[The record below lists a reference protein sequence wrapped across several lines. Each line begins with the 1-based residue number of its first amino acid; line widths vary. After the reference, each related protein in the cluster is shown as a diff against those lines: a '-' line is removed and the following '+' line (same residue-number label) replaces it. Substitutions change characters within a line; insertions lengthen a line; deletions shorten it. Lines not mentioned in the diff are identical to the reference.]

1 MSALPSIPGLP
12 QQACHRLLDVLQRS
26 TKVQEIWLFGSRAME
41 RYRTGSDLD
50 LCLVGE
56 AITHLD
62 RLQLMHAIDEQLL
75 PGRWTWPSAMS
86 SRRSSLITSTALDA
100 ASGAG
105 LSLSK
110 PHSPFLRSGW
120 SRWRR

>member
-12 QQACHRLLDVLQRS
+12 QQACQLLLDVLQRS
-26 TKVQEIWLFGSRAME
+26 TKVEEIWLFGSRAME

-62 RLQLMHAIDEQLL
+62 RLQLMHAIDELLL
-75 PGRWTWPSAMS
+75 PWQVDLALRHELPDELLDHLNRVGRC
-86 SRRSSLITSTALDA
+86 L
-100 ASGAG
+100 
-105 LSLSK
+105 
-110 PHSPFLRSGW
+110 
-120 SRWRR
+120 WRRGA